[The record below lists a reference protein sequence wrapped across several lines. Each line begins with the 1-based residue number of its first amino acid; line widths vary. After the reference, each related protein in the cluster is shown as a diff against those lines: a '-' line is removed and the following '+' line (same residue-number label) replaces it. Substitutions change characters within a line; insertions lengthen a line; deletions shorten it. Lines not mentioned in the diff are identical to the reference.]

1 MPARIPSREVM
12 PARITDIEQVYRS
25 RYDAFRATLATVTG
39 SSEAARDIV
48 QDAFAEAL
56 RKREMF
62 RGEGPLEGWIWRIAL
77 RLAFAR
83 RRAEPALPL
92 AEVVESSLPQPDA
105 DPELAA
111 AVMKLPPRRRL
122 VVFLRYF
129 GDLSYAQIAEVCGIS
144 EGTVAATLAQAHD
157 ELNATLAGRRQA
169 SA

>member
-1 MPARIPSREVM
+1 M

-39 SSEAARDIV
+39 SSETARDVV

-92 AEVVESSLPQPDA
+92 AEVVESSLPQPDE

-129 GDLSYAQIAEVCGIS
+129 GDLSYAQIAEICGIS

-157 ELNATLAGRRQA
+157 ELSITLAGRRQA